1 MASRREP
8 ARFPFAHGGK
18 DGTPGSR
25 KAAQAAEA
33 GIEVQVSSEKPSGIS
48 SAEAAETPL
57 VELRFLSKSYPEG
70 GGQRIVFRNLSARIR
85 RGETVALLGRSGS
98 GKSTLLNLIAGID
111 LPTDGEVLLAGTDL
125 TRLSEQERTLYRR
138 RHIGLVFQSF
148 NLIPTLTVIE
158 NLLLPLELNGRTGTR
173 ARAAALELL
182 EKVGLADRSD
192 TYPDRLSG
200 GEQQRVAVARA
211 VVHSPLLLLAD
222 EPTGSLDAETGAR
235 VLDLLVGLA
244 RSDGRTMI
252 VVTHSDVVA
261 RSADRVLVLEGR
273 LIAEGTSPGAPPA

>member
-1 MASRREP
+1 M
-8 ARFPFAHGGK
+8 
-18 DGTPGSR
+18 
-25 KAAQAAEA
+25 
-33 GIEVQVSSEKPSGIS
+33 QVSREKPSGIS
-48 SAEAAETPL
+48 SAEAAERPL
-57 VELRFLSKSYPEG
+57 IELRSLSKSYPEG
-70 GGQRIVFRNLSARIR
+70 GGERVVFRNLSARIR

-111 LPTDGEVLLAGTDL
+111 LPAAGEVLLAGTDL
-125 TRLSEQERTLYRR
+125 ARLSERERTLYRR

-182 EKVGLADRSD
+182 GRVGLADRSD

-211 VVHSPLLLLAD
+211 VVHDPLLLLAD

-244 RSDGRTMI
+244 RSEGRTMV

-261 RSADRVLVLEGR
+261 RAADRVLVLEGG
-273 LIAEGTSPGAPPA
+273 LIADGTSPGTAPA